1 MKPMYKKNKIKT
13 EVNLASQTHQ
23 VPHIGFP
30 HSDPVTKAKKVKVAP
45 IGAVDLAIENAIACF
60 QIKAEPHENA
70 IIK

>member
-1 MKPMYKKNKIKT
+1 MKRINT
-13 EVNLASQTHQ
+13 DVSLASQTHH

-45 IGAVDLAIENAIACF
+45 MGAVDLAIENAIGCF
-60 QIKAEPHENA
+60 QIKAEPHESA